1 MLDFRGE
8 SGQLSVCA
16 EVLAQAADVFNGD
29 ENAMSFCVIQLEV
42 FGSTAIVG
50 LKHPGTH
57 VSADAMGGMDNQLA
71 RLKWRGEPS

>member
-16 EVLAQAADVFNGD
+16 EVLGQAADVFNGHED
-29 ENAMSFCVIQLEV
+29 SVPFRVIQLKV
-42 FGSTAIVG
+42 FGSAAIVG
-50 LKHPGTH
+50 LKHTGAH

-71 RLKWRGEPS
+71 RLKWRGELS